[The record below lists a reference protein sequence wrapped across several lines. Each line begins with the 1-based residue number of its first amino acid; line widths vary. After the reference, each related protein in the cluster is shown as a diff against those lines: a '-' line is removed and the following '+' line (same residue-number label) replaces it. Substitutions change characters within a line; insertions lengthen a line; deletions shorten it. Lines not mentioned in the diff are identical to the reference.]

1 MDEEQKE
8 LIKIAFE
15 VTYEKTI
22 EKIIGPTL
30 DDFGE
35 DLRKWT
41 ARRKENFTRILESAW
56 KKLGSK
62 TETYGQVNPRVL
74 KGILSEGTFC
84 DDELMA
90 EYFGGVLAS
99 SRSEVSRDD
108 RGASFVAL
116 IGRLTTYQI
125 RAHYIFYSIVKTL
138 FDGRTDVSVISSKY
152 RDRLETFVSN
162 DSFNL
167 AMEFS
172 EKENVSVILPSVM
185 SGLARENLIERD
197 FEVIGGEKTS
207 RCGGNGI
214 VFCPTDLGT
223 DLFLWVHGKSDVSV
237 VEFLKPEHKFLFE
250 TNIQLPQNYK
260 SVYKILREQEELHE
274 RLKPEF

>member
-1 MDEEQKE
+1 MDEEQRE
-8 LIKIAFE
+8 LIKIALE

-35 DLRKWT
+35 DLKKWT
-41 ARRKENFTRILESAW
+41 KKRKENLARILENYW
-56 KKLGSK
+56 EKLGPK
-62 TETYGQVNPRVL
+62 KEAYGQVNPRVL

-99 SRSEVSRDD
+99 SRSEISRDD
-108 RGASFVAL
+108 RGASFISL
-116 IGRLTTYQI
+116 IGRLATYQI
-125 RAHYIFYSIVKTL
+125 RAHYIFYSTVKTL
-138 FDGRTDVSVISSKY
+138 FDGREDVSIMSSKH
-152 RDRLETFVSN
+152 RNKLEVFIPN

-172 EKENVSVILPSVM
+172 EKEKVSVIMPSVM
-185 SGLARENLIERD
+185 SGLARESLIERD
-197 FEVIGGEKTS
+197 FEVIGGEKTVY
-207 RCGGNGI
+207 CGGNGI

-223 DLFLWVHGKSDVSV
+223 ELFLWAHGKNDLPVT
-237 VEFLKPEHKFLFE
+237 EFLKPENKFAFE
-250 TNIQLPQNYK
+250 TNIQLPKNYK
-260 SVYKILREQEELHE
+260 SVEKVLKRYQKLGEQI
-274 RLKPEF
+274 KPEF

>member
-1 MDEEQKE
+1 MDEEQRE

-22 EKIIGPTL
+22 EKVLGPTL

-35 DLRKWT
+35 DLKRWT
-41 ARRKENFTRILESAW
+41 VRRKGNLARILENAW

-62 TETYGQVNPRVL
+62 TETYGQVNSRVL
-74 KGILSEGTFC
+74 KGILSEGTFY
-84 DDELMA
+84 DDQLMA

-125 RAHYIFYSIVKTL
+125 RAHYIFYNTVKTL
-138 FDGRTDVSVISSKY
+138 FDGRTDVSVISAKY
-152 RDRLETFVSN
+152 RNKLETFISN
-162 DSFNL
+162 DSFNF

-197 FEVIGGEKTS
+197 FEVMGGEKTT

-223 DLFLWVHGKSDVSV
+223 ELFLWVHGKNDISV
-237 VEFLKPEHKFLFE
+237 TEFLKPEHTFSFE
-250 TNIQLPQNYK
+250 TNIQLPKSYK
-260 SVYKILREQEELHE
+260 SVDKILTYRRELQKK
-274 RLKPEF
+274 LKPEF

>member
-1 MDEEQKE
+1 MDEKD

-22 EKIIGPTL
+22 EKVLGPTL

-41 ARRKENFTRILESAW
+41 ARRKESFARILEHARR
-56 KKLGSK
+56 KLGSRI
-62 TETYGQVNPRVL
+62 ETYGQVNPRVL

-84 DDELMA
+84 SDELMA

-99 SRSEVSRDD
+99 SRSEISRDD
-108 RGASFVAL
+108 RGASFVTL

-125 RAHYIFYSIVKTL
+125 RAHYIFYRTVKNL
-138 FDGRTDVSVISSKY
+138 FNGREDVSVMSSKH
-152 RDRLETFVSN
+152 RNKLEIFITN
-162 DSFNL
+162 ASFNL

-172 EKENVSVILPSVM
+172 EKENVSVIMPSVM
-185 SGLARENLIERD
+185 SGLARESLIERD
-197 FEVIGGEKTS
+197 YEVIGGEKTAH
-207 RCGGNGI
+207 CGGDGI

-223 DLFLWVHGKSDVSV
+223 ELFLWGHGKGDVPV
-237 VEFLKPEHKFLFE
+237 TDFFKPEHSFTFE
-250 TNIQLPQNYK
+250 TDIQLPKNYK
-260 SVYKILREQEELHE
+260 SVDIVLNYHRDIAR